1 MKTNPWMV
9 VSLVLALTCGYL
21 VGARTENEAEA
32 EAPEYQY
39 FINPAAHSPLEMLET
54 PKYSI
59 NLGRFIRVNLKTGV
73 YEELKAA
80 GNLDSNKER
89 TGHIHYGWYEQ
100 WDTRDNSY
108 HDRAKSTFWRKP

>member
-39 FINPAAHSPLEMLET
+39 FINHNAPSPEDMLDT
-54 PKYSI
+54 PKLSK
-59 NLGRFIRVNLKTGV
+59 NLGRYIRVNLKTGV

-80 GNLDSNKER
+80 RNLSPSTKEPNGVISYLWLEKWR
-89 TGHIHYGWYEQ
+89 TNWYSE
-100 WDTRDNSY
+100 DP
-108 HDRAKSTFWRKP
+108 KPAF